1 VGGLLLSHAH
11 LDHAGYL
18 PYLREDLPVTTSV
31 ISGALLKS
39 LQDTN
44 RQLYSELIAV
54 AAKELLDTGIL
65 KTAKGSPSNQGLS
78 TFFKD
83 QRTLMASMTT
93 FGTAITQKKPYLPA
107 TPDYLENSCQIA
119 KYNIKAWPVDHSI
132 PGAMAYAVRPQEG
145 WIVLHRGFKATRKQ
159 RQPDKSV
166 FPRGSSIAPSS
177 ANHRRY
183 AP

>member
-54 AAKELLDTGIL
+54 VAKELLDTGIL
-65 KTAKGSPSNQGLS
+65 KTAKGSPLQPRPFQLLQRP
-78 TFFKD
+78 KD
-83 QRTLMASMTT
+83 VNGFNDNVWNCNYT
-93 FGTAITQKKPYLPA
+93 KKPYLPA
-107 TPDYLENSCQIA
+107 TPDYLETLA
-119 KYNIKAWPVDHSI
+119 
-132 PGAMAYAVRPQEG
+132 R
-145 WIVLHRGFKATRKQ
+145 L
-159 RQPDKSV
+159 
-166 FPRGSSIAPSS
+166 PSTT
-177 ANHRRY
+177 
-183 AP
+183 

>member
-18 PYLREDLPVTTSV
+18 PYLREDLPVITSV

-65 KTAKGSPSNQGLS
+65 KTAKGSPLQPRPFHLLQGP
-78 TFFKD
+78 KD
-83 QRTLMASMTT
+83 ING
-93 FGTAITQKKPYLPA
+93 FNDNVGTAITQKNP
-107 TPDYLENSCQIA
+107 TC
-119 KYNIKAWPVDHSI
+119 
-132 PGAMAYAVRPQEG
+132 
-145 WIVLHRGFKATRKQ
+145 
-159 RQPDKSV
+159 QPDQTTWKTLA
-166 FPRGSSIAPSS
+166 RLPSTT
-177 ANHRRY
+177 
-183 AP
+183 